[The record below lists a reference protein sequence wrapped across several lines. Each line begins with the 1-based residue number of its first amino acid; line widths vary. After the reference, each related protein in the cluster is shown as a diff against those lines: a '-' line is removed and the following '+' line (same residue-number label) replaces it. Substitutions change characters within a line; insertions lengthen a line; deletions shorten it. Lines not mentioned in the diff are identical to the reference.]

1 MHTEFMAWH
10 HKLKNALRRQNFSHA
25 KIGEMFGVEQPT
37 VTKWLNGVNQP
48 KYEVLLTLCKMG
60 KIAPAYVL
68 DDSQPDDGP
77 SQIGEIL
84 AQEIARL
91 GEREALAVLLQASAH
106 GSDSGEMRVLRSRDE
121 THLEL
126 PQPKSHNKRTKA
138 PGNPTSGPT
147 SPPVASG
154 GPEQG

>member
-1 MHTEFMAWH
+1 MGWND
-10 HKLKNALRRQNFSHA
+10 KLRNALRRQGYTQATISQ
-25 KIGEMFGVEQPT
+25 MVGVEQPT
-37 VTKWLNGVNQP
+37 VTRWLTGVNQP
-48 KYEVLLTLCKMG
+48 KYEVLLTLCRLG
-60 KIAPAYVL
+60 KITPGYVL

-77 SQIGEIL
+77 TQIGEIL
-84 AQEIARL
+84 SQEIARL

-106 GSDSGEMRVLRSRDE
+106 GSDSGEMRILRSRDE

-126 PQPKSHNKRTKA
+126 PQPKRNNKRTKA

-147 SPPVASG
+147 SPPVTSS